1 MKSIKK
7 KSEEHLN
14 SVYAGYDDVFK
25 ELVKESYVSGAN
37 YVLDAIQSCID
48 RHEDGCLALEAI
60 ILTID
65 ELKRNKQ

>member
-1 MKSIKK
+1 MKSIKEK
-7 KSEEHLN
+7 AAEYEIVIEVINEHESLVDTQGSEMFE
-14 SVYAGYDDVFK
+14 A
-25 ELVKESYVSGAN
+25 GAN

-65 ELKRNKQ
+65 ELKK